1 MQILEFIFHFGVI
14 IAVFTF
20 LWWFLGLLLS
30 LIFAPFG
37 LTPGK
42 IYYAQKT
49 LKYFFLVT
57 VAFRFA
63 LEARIARNASLAFRF
78 AHDDRFGL
86 QGLKSNIPFKEPS
99 IPLEIDEAFISAL
112 ILLAYLIG
120 KTEAKNNRVKFYAN
134 FGNMRQMQV
143 TPFDRNKEL
152 LLIGFA
158 IAVYAYFVFFPDG
171 SHNVITN
178 WLVDSIVSISET
190 PVFGWIFKI
199 IGFFFLIMVI
209 MRFVN
214 GFFALLGL
222 TSRQNNTPSQRNND
236 DFDDY
241 EEVK

>member
-1 MQILEFIFHFGVI
+1 MQILQFIFHFGVI

-20 LWWFLGLLLS
+20 LWLFLGLLLS

-63 LEARIARNASLAFRF
+63 L
-78 AHDDRFGL
+78 DDRFGL
-86 QGLKSNIPFKEPS
+86 QGSQDIKGYI
-99 IPLEIDEAFISAL
+99 ISAL

-178 WLVDSIVSISET
+178 WLVDSIVSISDT
-190 PVFGWIFKI
+190 HVFGWIFKI

>member
-1 MQILEFIFHFGVI
+1 M
-14 IAVFTF
+14 
-20 LWWFLGLLLS
+20 
-30 LIFAPFG
+30 P
-37 LTPGK
+37 
-42 IYYAQKT
+42 
-49 LKYFFLVT
+49 
-57 VAFRFA
+57 
-63 LEARIARNASLAFRF
+63 
-78 AHDDRFGL
+78 
-86 QGLKSNIPFKEPS
+86 
-99 IPLEIDEAFISAL
+99 
-112 ILLAYLIG
+112 
-120 KTEAKNNRVKFYAN
+120 
-134 FGNMRQMQV
+134 V

-178 WLVDSIVSISET
+178 WLVDSIVSISDT

-222 TSRQNNTPSQRNND
+222 SSRQNNTPSQRNND

>member
-63 LEARIARNASLAFRF
+63 L
-78 AHDDRFGL
+78 DDRFGL
-86 QGLKSNIPFKEPS
+86 QGSQ
-99 IPLEIDEAFISAL
+99 EIKGYIISAL

-134 FGNMRQMQV
+134 FGNMRQMPV

-178 WLVDSIVSISET
+178 WLVDSIVSISDT

-209 MRFVN
+209 MRCVN

-222 TSRQNNTPSQRNND
+222 SSRQNNTPSQRNND

>member
-20 LWWFLGLLLS
+20 LWWFMGLLLS
-30 LIFAPFG
+30 LVFAPFG
-37 LTPGK
+37 LTPSK

-49 LKYFFLVT
+49 LKYFFLVS

-63 LEARIARNASLAFRF
+63 L
-78 AHDDRFGL
+78 DDRFGL
-86 QGLKSNIPFKEPS
+86 QGSTDITGY
-99 IPLEIDEAFISAL
+99 IISAL
-112 ILLAYLIG
+112 ILLAYLVG

-134 FGNMRQMQV
+134 FGNMRQMPV

-158 IAVYAYFVFFPDG
+158 IAVYAYFVFVPQG
-171 SHNVITN
+171 AENIITT
-178 WLVDSIVSISET
+178 WLVESIVSISDT

-214 GFFALLGL
+214 GFFALLGF
-222 TSRQNNTPSQRNND
+222 TARNNNSPSERD
-236 DFDDY
+236 KNDFDDY
-241 EEVK
+241 EEIR

>member
-63 LEARIARNASLAFRF
+63 L
-78 AHDDRFGL
+78 DDRFGL
-86 QGLKSNIPFKEPS
+86 QGSQ
-99 IPLEIDEAFISAL
+99 EIKGYIISAL

-134 FGNMRQMQV
+134 FGNMRQMPV

-178 WLVDSIVSISET
+178 WLVDSIVSISDT

-222 TSRQNNTPSQRNND
+222 SSRQNNTPSQRNND

>member
-20 LWWFLGLLLS
+20 LWWFLGLLIS
-30 LIFAPFG
+30 LIFAPLG
-37 LTPGK
+37 LTPSK
-42 IYYAQKT
+42 LYYAQKT

-57 VAFRFA
+57 VAYRFA
-63 LEARIARNASLAFRF
+63 L
-78 AHDDRFGL
+78 DDRFGL
-86 QGLKSNIPFKEPS
+86 QGSRDITGYV
-99 IPLEIDEAFISAL
+99 ISAL
-112 ILLAYLIG
+112 ILLAYLVG
-120 KTEAKNNRVKFYAN
+120 KAEAKNNRMKFYAN
-134 FGNMRQMQV
+134 IGNMRSFQL

-152 LLIGFA
+152 MLIGFA
-158 IAVYAYFVFFPDG
+158 ILVYVYFVIFPQG
-171 SHNVITN
+171 ANNVITN
-178 WLVDSIVSISET
+178 WLVESIVSISDT
-190 PVFGWIFKI
+190 PVIGWIFKI

-222 TSRQNNTPSQRNND
+222 TKQPTNTVNRRRDD

>member
-37 LTPGK
+37 FAPAK

-63 LEARIARNASLAFRF
+63 L
-78 AHDDRFGL
+78 DDRFGL
-86 QGLKSNIPFKEPS
+86 QGSQDIKGYV
-99 IPLEIDEAFISAL
+99 ISAL

-134 FGNMRQMQV
+134 FGNMRGISV

-158 IAVYAYFVFFPDG
+158 ILVYTYFVFYPSG
-171 SHNVITN
+171 AHNLITN
-178 WLVDSIVSISET
+178 WLVDSIVSISDT

-214 GFFALLGL
+214 GIFALLGI
-222 TSRQNNTPSQRNND
+222 SSPQNNTPSSRDRD

>member
-20 LWWFLGLLLS
+20 LWCFFGLLLS
-30 LIFAPFG
+30 LLFAPLG
-37 LTPGK
+37 LTPRK
-42 IYYAQKT
+42 IYYAQKI

-63 LEARIARNASLAFRF
+63 L
-78 AHDDRFGL
+78 DGRFGL
-86 QGLKSNIPFKEPS
+86 QGSKDITGY
-99 IPLEIDEAFISAL
+99 IISAL
-112 ILLAYLIG
+112 ILLAYLVG
-120 KTEAKNNRVKFYAN
+120 KAEAKNNRIKFYAN
-134 FGNMRQMQV
+134 IGNMNRFEL

-158 IAVYAYFVFFPDG
+158 IAVYGYFVAFPQG
-171 SHNVITN
+171 SFNLITN
-178 WLVDSIVSISET
+178 WFVDSIVSISDT
-190 PVFGWIFKI
+190 PIFGWIFKI
-199 IGFFFLIMVI
+199 IGFFFLIMVL

-214 GFFALLGL
+214 GFFTLLGIA
-222 TSRQNNTPSQRNND
+222 SPRPGNGINKRRDD

>member
-1 MQILEFIFHFGVI
+1 LI
-14 IAVFTF
+14 I
-20 LWWFLGLLLS
+20 
-30 LIFAPFG
+30 APFG

-63 LEARIARNASLAFRF
+63 L
-78 AHDDRFGL
+78 DDRFGL
-86 QGLKSNIPFKEPS
+86 QGSQ
-99 IPLEIDEAFISAL
+99 EIKGYIISAL

-134 FGNMRQMQV
+134 FGNMRQMPV

-178 WLVDSIVSISET
+178 WLVDSIVSISDT

>member
-20 LWWFLGLLLS
+20 LWWFFGLLLS

-37 LTPGK
+37 LTPRK

-63 LEARIARNASLAFRF
+63 L
-78 AHDDRFGL
+78 DDRFGL
-86 QGLKSNIPFKEPS
+86 QGSRDIS
-99 IPLEIDEAFISAL
+99 GYIISAL
-112 ILLAYLIG
+112 ILLAYLVG
-120 KTEAKNNRVKFYAN
+120 KAEAKNNRVKFYAN
-134 FGNMRQMQV
+134 FGNLRRFEL

-152 LLIGFA
+152 ILIGFA
-158 IAVYAYFVFFPDG
+158 ILVYVYFVLFPQG
-171 SHNVITN
+171 SFNIITN
-178 WLVDSIVSISET
+178 WFVDSIVSISDT

-214 GFFALLGL
+214 GFFALFGMAGN
-222 TSRQNNTPSQRNND
+222 QNSQIKKRNDN

>member
-1 MQILEFIFHFGVI
+1 MQIPEFIFHFGVI

-63 LEARIARNASLAFRF
+63 L
-78 AHDDRFGL
+78 DDRFGL
-86 QGLKSNIPFKEPS
+86 QGSQ
-99 IPLEIDEAFISAL
+99 EIKGYIISAL

-134 FGNMRQMQV
+134 FGNMRQMPV

-178 WLVDSIVSISET
+178 WLVDSIVSISDT

>member
-1 MQILEFIFHFGVI
+1 MQILQFIFHFGVI

-63 LEARIARNASLAFRF
+63 L
-78 AHDDRFGL
+78 DDRFGL
-86 QGLKSNIPFKEPS
+86 QGSQDIKGYI
-99 IPLEIDEAFISAL
+99 ISAL

-178 WLVDSIVSISET
+178 WLVDSIVSISDT
-190 PVFGWIFKI
+190 HVFGWIFKI

>member
-20 LWWFLGLLLS
+20 LWWFFGLLLS
-30 LIFAPFG
+30 LMFAPFG
-37 LTPGK
+37 LTPTK
-42 IYYAQKT
+42 IYYAQKI
-49 LKYFFLVT
+49 LKYFFLVS

-63 LEARIARNASLAFRF
+63 L
-78 AHDDRFGL
+78 DDRFGL
-86 QGLKSNIPFKEPS
+86 QGSRDIS
-99 IPLEIDEAFISAL
+99 GYVISAL

-120 KTEAKNNRVKFYAN
+120 KTEAKNNRLKFYAN
-134 FGNMRQMQV
+134 FGNMRQFSV

-158 IAVYAYFVFFPDG
+158 IAVYTYFVFFPQG
-171 SHNVITN
+171 AENVITN
-178 WLVDSIVSISET
+178 WFVDSIVSISDT

-222 TSRQNNTPSQRNND
+222 TAQQSNMPSKRDPN

-241 EEVK
+241 EEIK

>member
-20 LWWFLGLLLS
+20 LWWFMGLLLS
-30 LIFAPFG
+30 LVFAPFG
-37 LTPGK
+37 LTPSR

-49 LKYFFLVT
+49 LKYFFLVS

-63 LEARIARNASLAFRF
+63 L
-78 AHDDRFGL
+78 DDRFGL
-86 QGLKSNIPFKEPS
+86 QGSRDI
-99 IPLEIDEAFISAL
+99 AGYVISAL

-134 FGNMRQMQV
+134 FGNMRQFSV
-143 TPFDRNKEL
+143 TPFDRTKEL

-158 IAVYAYFVFFPDG
+158 IAVYAYFVFFPQG
-171 SHNVITN
+171 AENIITN
-178 WLVDSIVSISET
+178 WLVESIVSISDT

-199 IGFFFLIMVI
+199 IGFFFLVMVI

-222 TSRQNNTPSQRNND
+222 TAPRSNTPSNPDSN

-241 EEVK
+241 EEIK